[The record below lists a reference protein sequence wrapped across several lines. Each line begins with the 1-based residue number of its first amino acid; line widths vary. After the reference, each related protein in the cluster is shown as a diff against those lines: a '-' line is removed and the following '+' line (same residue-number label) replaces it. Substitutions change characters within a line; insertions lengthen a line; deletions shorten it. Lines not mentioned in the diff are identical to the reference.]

1 MINLEHL
8 TEEERKIILD
18 VLKRDD
24 ELRQAEEE
32 RVKKLKN
39 ELYELRRKS
48 AIKVD
53 DEDAAAASS
62 NKVCARCREPL
73 GAFIN
78 SGEVCPKCQQKVCT
92 NCKVVLPM
100 TKKWLCTICNKQLQ
114 IRLESGD
121 AFGPM
126 KEGQAELYGTD
137 LVKASLQ
144 KSKLGQDPDVIITS
158 APLQISPSDSG
169 YNGRIANASSM
180 GESGDLS
187 GGYEDDE
194 DYTSDNSYQQ
204 STLSGVE
211 SIGPSVSQRGSVSHQ
226 HGLDDHSATRYDS
239 STPSSPWLSPH
250 VPRRRAPPGV
260 DDTSTPPASETED
273 GRGRHYRK
281 KRGPRGGEREG
292 SDRGSTPSSQA
303 NSAASSPS
311 SSRARGPYHSSPD
324 RSLVASTQG
333 SGQRQGKRD
342 DVTLQRI
349 PSQSLYSDEADP
361 QKKDM
366 CNASHSGIESVHDRY
381 TKNKAEEANMLS
393 ARTGPSSPAVK
404 ETLVQSL
411 KTQRHPPDSHPR
423 SPAADFDRH
432 NKRGSQ
438 IGLEDKGKSIF
449 THLRQTSP
457 YSSKTEPPPR
467 LESLPSPP
475 LRVRANPSVFSPTL
489 RTSSTYTPLTH
500 QHAQHYMLGPSKHLT
515 NSLYTSTPAMSTANR
530 PTSNLREFD
539 THSFGNTPIQ
549 TKAGHAHHVIEM
561 GDNMDEEG
569 NEKLSDTAGED
580 SSRQSDTDAMSITS
594 SSTVAWDAVADGKE
608 QNGSGDL
615 EKEGLT
621 NDNLHIQTAGL
632 GYEDNCILSKDIL
645 QQQQNI
651 NLVAGS
657 VFESTTSSVRDSNL
671 YKPTDGGFCLNN
683 NVNQFVLNQQESLV
697 LPTSN
702 SELYNSFIPQDSSDT
717 SNPEKFIVLDR
728 GSDSFESD
736 GSDSTMAVSVGDVRL
751 DKFLSENGDKGM
763 PVTGITFS
771 GKRLSMSDILL
782 LQRHG
787 AVLRNF
793 RPNRFNS
800 SQSSGGETEASMEEK
815 QTLSDPTE
823 HRTDVGPQDSDMSLV
838 KRTGKDNRGSME
850 GGDLLSEGKAAA
862 EEDESDCSSL
872 DLAELHLSEVS
883 DSDDDD
889 SRCPVGDL
897 LVSSPQ
903 DGGKTILGYGSNLSP
918 SDGELTEEKVKDSIT
933 EWGVHD
939 NEEGLVP
946 LVLPGRAKEMKQI
959 HESEDMQER
968 EKPDSE
974 QRSFLPN
981 FLKRLVGKPE
991 EKSNVEKTV
1000 VQPQLDF
1007 HSSKLDASS
1016 SSSSVE
1022 ISSDSDS
1029 YEETCL
1035 HLDASHLAYTSEEKE
1050 ALYKTKLEYN
1060 QALMK
1065 SLLKDVPPQ
1074 ESVPL
1079 TASETQHLDC
1089 RNDQERESVESG
1101 PGKSPHQSKRDD
1113 RGERTKR
1120 LSKKRSSGRNPEASD
1135 DGANA
1140 PHRRRKKRGKGKS
1153 RSDIWSTSE
1162 KAAVK
1167 HSRTQFGVLSSSA
1180 DGKSQ
1185 CYTFGGERDDTSSPV
1200 ELSKGTY
1207 KMKPTSSQGSPA
1219 ADRHRTPFIAL
1230 APPQPQIYRKQ
1241 PSRAD
1246 AAGYDSS
1253 SSSSCSSSSSGEED
1267 NDDEEEEDVED
1278 QRQEMESHGDRR
1290 SYGRGGVKH
1299 LSARRSSWH
1308 VHPSSD
1314 SELSV
1319 ILELPEDGDSDIEA
1333 SNARRLSL
1341 EWQM

>member
-18 VLKRDD
+18 VLRRDD
-24 ELRQAEEE
+24 EQRKTDEVRL
-32 RVKKLKN
+32 KKLKT
-39 ELYELRRKS
+39 ELYELRKKS

-53 DEDAAAASS
+53 DEEAAAASS
-62 NKVCARCREPL
+62 KKVCARCREPL
-73 GAFIN
+73 GALIN

-114 IRLESGD
+114 IRLESGH
-121 AFGPM
+121 AFGPW
-126 KEGQAELYGTD
+126 KEGKEELYGTD
-137 LVKASLQ
+137 LVRASLQ
-144 KSKLGQDPDVIITS
+144 RSKLGQDPDVIITS

-211 SIGPSVSQRGSVSHQ
+211 SIGPSVSQRGSLSHH
-226 HGLDDHSATRYDS
+226 HGLDDHSAT
-239 STPSSPWLSPH
+239 
-250 VPRRRAPPGV
+250 
-260 DDTSTPPASETED
+260 
-273 GRGRHYRK
+273 
-281 KRGPRGGEREG
+281 
-292 SDRGSTPSSQA
+292 
-303 NSAASSPS
+303 
-311 SSRARGPYHSSPD
+311 
-324 RSLVASTQG
+324 
-333 SGQRQGKRD
+333 RQGKRD

-381 TKNKAEEANMLS
+381 TKNKAEEANVLS
-393 ARTGPSSPAVK
+393 PRTGPSSPAVK
-404 ETLVQSL
+404 KTLVQSL
-411 KTQRHPPDSHPR
+411 KTRRHPPDS

-432 NKRGSQ
+432 NKRGSR
-438 IGLEDKGKSIF
+438 ISLEDKDKSIF
-449 THLRQTSP
+449 THPRQTSP
-457 YSSKTEPPPR
+457 YSSKTEPSSGS
-467 LESLPSPP
+467 ESLSSPP

-489 RTSSTYTPLTH
+489 RTGSTYTPLTH
-500 QHAQHYMLGPSKHLT
+500 QHAQHYMLGPAKHLT
-515 NSLYTSTPAMSTANR
+515 NSLHISTPAIMSTANR
-530 PTSNLREFD
+530 PTSNMREFD
-539 THSFGNTPIQ
+539 THGFGNTPIQ

-608 QNGSGDL
+608 QNGGGDL
-615 EKEGLT
+615 EKEGLP
-621 NDNLHIQTAGL
+621 NDNLHMQTAGL

-657 VFESTTSSVRDSNL
+657 VFESTTSSVQDSNL
-671 YKPTDGGFCLNN
+671 CKPTDGGFYLNN
-683 NVNQFVLNQQESLV
+683 NVNQFVLNQQENFV

-702 SELYNSFIPQDSSDT
+702 SELYDFFIPQDSSDT
-717 SNPEKFIVLDR
+717 SNPQKFIVLDR

-800 SQSSGGETEASMEEK
+800 SQSSGGETEASLKEK
-815 QTLSDPTE
+815 QTLSGPTE
-823 HRTDVGPQDSDMSLV
+823 HRASVEPQGSDKSLV
-838 KRTGKDNRGSME
+838 KRAGQDERDSME
-850 GGDLLSEGKAAA
+850 GGDLLFEGEAAA
-862 EEDESDCSSL
+862 EENESDCSSL

-897 LVSSPQ
+897 LASGPQ
-903 DGGKTILGYGSNLSP
+903 DGGKTVLGYGSNLSP

-946 LVLPGRAKEMKQI
+946 LVLPARAKEMKQI
-959 HESEDMQER
+959 CESEDMQGR

-974 QRSFLPN
+974 QRSFLPD
-981 FLKRLVGKPE
+981 FLKRLVGRPE
-991 EKSNVEKTV
+991 VNSNVEKAV

-1007 HSSKLDASS
+1007 HSSKLDASSS

-1079 TASETQHLDC
+1079 TASETQHSDC
-1089 RNDQERESVESG
+1089 SNDQETESVESG

-1135 DGANA
+1135 DGVNA

-1153 RSDIWSTSE
+1153 RSDMWSTSE

-1167 HSRTQFGVLSSSA
+1167 HSRTQFGLLSSSA

-1185 CYTFGGERDDTSSPV
+1185 CYTFGGDRDDTSSPV

-1207 KMKPTSSQGSPA
+1207 KMKPNSSQGSRA
-1219 ADRHRTPFIAL
+1219 AERHRTPFIAL
-1230 APPQPQIYRKQ
+1230 TPPQPQIYRKQ
-1241 PSRAD
+1241 PSRTD

-1253 SSSSCSSSSSGEED
+1253 SSSSSCCSSSSGEED
-1267 NDDEEEEDVED
+1267 NDDDEEEEEQEVEN
-1278 QRQEMESHGDRR
+1278 QRQEMESHRDRR